1 MSPYTRAAGGFR
13 GTREPL
19 EGADGGDQVGGG
31 TRRVHHRWGGE
42 GRRRT
47 RRVHHHHQAG
57 RRARVHA
64 VAAQPHGELGR
75 RGVQG
80 REVRLQH
87 RAAVAV
93 ALLLRVLR

>member
-19 EGADGGDQVGGG
+19 EGADGGDRHALLLV
-31 TRRVHHRWGGE
+31 GGE